1 MARQRSIEEL
11 SEDFQWLMK
20 EHQRLRNRLDAELR
34 SINTSFVRADF
45 HDEQIGNIKDRL
57 DSLHTMQ
64 MWILGILAAIFVS
77 GVVTIIGAIAR
88 SGFG

>member
-1 MARQRSIEEL
+1 MARQRSLEEL
-11 SEDFQWLMK
+11 SEDYQWLIK
-20 EHQRLRNRLDAELR
+20 EHQRLRNRIDAEFR
-34 SINTSFVRADF
+34 QANVSFVRKEF
-45 HDEQIGNIKDRL
+45 HDEQIVNIKARL